1 MTVRFGSRFATAI
14 VLYDEDEGDEQRS
27 EILPLPKYEICHNS
41 TVQCD
46 GIRDC
51 QLGTDETN
59 CGKHAHTHTFYQN
72 QNNTRTYDE
81 VGWADTWKIIP
92 SK

>member
-1 MTVRFGSRFATAI
+1 MYLYVPTHTTTHSTQTTVRYGTRLATAVI
-14 VLYDEDEGDEQRS
+14 LYNEANDYRDENVL
-27 EILPLPKYEICHNS
+27 LPKYDTCPNN

-59 CGKHAHTHTFYQN
+59 CG
-72 QNNTRTYDE
+72 E
-81 VGWADTWKIIP
+81 
-92 SK
+92 